1 MVQRCSDARTGPFLV
16 RPPTVQKV
24 QSGFQW
30 VSDLLSWS
38 DLVALLAGISRR
50 NKCATS
56 LTILGLNFHPFG
68 SKNERIRKRYWWLEY
83 AFAGRVSSCHDS
95 GALIVWMLKLCYA
108 PLCLR
113 SRSRSWSHAAQ
124 MAWSP
129 RRNQGMSTAYV
140 EPSLRMSEAA
150 SVWMSCTSPFNF
162 YQFLSIS
169 IFTLIFSLTANSVIV
184 PCLTRGIIE
193 SLAFFLDRGKGCA
206 NAGTWPGD
214 QA

>member
-38 DLVALLAGISRR
+38 NLVALLAGISRR

-150 SVWMSCTSPFNF
+150 SVAVHLP
-162 YQFLSIS
+162 SIS
-169 IFTLIFSLTANSVIV
+169 INFYLYLNLLAYSKFRDCSLSH
-184 PCLTRGIIE
+184 TRHHWIIGVL
-193 SLAFFLDRGKGCA
+193 SG
-206 NAGTWPGD
+206 PG
-214 QA
+214 

>member
-24 QSGFQW
+24 QSGFQS

-38 DLVALLAGISRR
+38 NLVALLAGISSR

-68 SKNERIRKRYWWLEY
+68 SKNERIRKRYYMHSLAVFLHAMTPVLWLFECSNY
-83 AFAGRVSSCHDS
+83 AMH
-95 GALIVWMLKLCYA
+95 LYVWGPEVDPEAMLLRWHGHPEGIRGWAQPLLWNQASECQKL
-108 PLCLR
+108 
-113 SRSRSWSHAAQ
+113 H
-124 MAWSP
+124 
-129 RRNQGMSTAYV
+129 
-140 EPSLRMSEAA
+140 
-150 SVWMSCTSPFNF
+150 PFEWAVH
-162 YQFLSIS
+162 LPSIS
-169 IFTLIFSLTANSVIV
+169 INFYFDLNLLAYSKFSDCS
-184 PCLTRGIIE
+184 CLTRCIIE